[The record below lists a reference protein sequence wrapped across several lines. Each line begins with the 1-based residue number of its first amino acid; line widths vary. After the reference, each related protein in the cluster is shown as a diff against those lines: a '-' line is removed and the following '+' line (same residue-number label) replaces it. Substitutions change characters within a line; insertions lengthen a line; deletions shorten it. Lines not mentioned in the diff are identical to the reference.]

1 MRKLLR
7 RYLRSLLGFPRE
19 RHTKIGEGYV
29 ELELSPGRV
38 ILDSEAMKNPN
49 LQETIR
55 ELNRIS
61 RQQRPR

>member
-7 RYLRSLLGFPRE
+7 RYLRSLFGFPRE
-19 RHTKIGEGYV
+19 RLTKIGEGYV
-29 ELELSPGRV
+29 ELSPGRV
-38 ILDSEAMKNPN
+38 ILDSEAMKDPK

-61 RQQRPR
+61 EQQRPR